1 MKRDILYVD
10 DEMDNLIVFEATFE
24 DNFNVVT
31 ANSGQQALETLE
43 RQSFP
48 VVVADQRMPF
58 MTGAELFEQMRFRYP
73 HTKRVMLTGYADSHA
88 MLDAINQGQ
97 VYYFIKKPW
106 DRDLVFSILVRAIE
120 SYDLSLSNMALTDRL
135 VANDRCATLG
145 RSAARIAH
153 EMGNQLCMLPLL
165 ELIEEKYRDHEDLIK
180 MASIA
185 RTTHDRL
192 LELVN
197 EVKSFVRFNHE
208 DQVRQPLQL
217 SDLVHELVEFLRFDR
232 TLPMDCLSV
241 QLVADATVRGNKVN
255 LQQVLV
261 NLLKNAA
268 HAIRDR
274 FDGHIELIVSS
285 KDSHAELIV
294 ADNGHGMTAEVQQ
307 RIWETFFTTKGTE
320 GTGLG
325 LDIVKSIVEAHSGRI
340 TCHSAPNAGAKF
352 TITLPLADAARPAQ
366 AGVDQSRILEPA
378 CA

>member
-10 DEMDNLIVFEATFE
+10 DEMDNLVVFEATFE
-24 DNFNVVT
+24 DDFNIVI
-31 ANSGQQALETLE
+31 ANSGQEALDALEN
-43 RQSFP
+43 QSFP

-58 MTGAELFEQMRFRYP
+58 MTGAELFEQMRFRFP
-73 HTKRVMLTGYADSHA
+73 NTKRVMLTGYADSHA

-120 SYDLSLSNMALTDRL
+120 SYDLAISNMALTDRL

-165 ELIEEKYRDHEDLIK
+165 ELIEEKYGDHQDLLQ

-185 RTTHDRL
+185 RTTHDHL

-197 EVKSFVRFNHE
+197 EVKSFVRFRQE
-208 DQVRQPLQL
+208 DQIRQTLLL
-217 SDLVHELVEFLRFDR
+217 SEMVHELVEFLRFDR
-232 TLPMDCLSV
+232 SLPMDRLSV
-241 QLVADATVRGNKVN
+241 QLVSDATVRANKVN

-274 FDGHIELIVSS
+274 FDGHIELIVSRNES
-285 KDSHAELIV
+285 EAELIV
-294 ADNGHGMTAEVQQ
+294 ADNGHGMTPEVQE
-307 RIWETFFTTKGTE
+307 RIWETFFTTKGGE

-325 LDIVKSIVEAHSGRI
+325 LDIVKSIVEAHGGQI
-340 TCHSAPNAGAKF
+340 ACESAPGAGAKF
-352 TITLPLADAARPAQ
+352 TLTLPLADVPDHAEACGNLRLLETAA
-366 AGVDQSRILEPA
+366 S
-378 CA
+378 